1 VDSMMQRNINK
12 LAELLILKDIKIP
25 VILDGPS
32 NPILFTLLNQAL
44 SNRKDLLLPNFE
56 KAKTV
61 CIFSDYGG
69 ETPNSKYFTY
79 TITLADYDFLR
90 LNFETEIKSIRNK
103 YGLNDPYKE
112 ISFKDL
118 KYGPINRSL
127 DEYLTMVNNSVH
139 GLVFTLIVDKS
150 IISIL
155 GENNK
160 STHASLTET
169 LQNSGLGKWKGKTAE
184 KLQRVIS
191 IISYFVNLLVP
202 SGKQLFW
209 MTDEDSIV
217 ANPRMREYTGTM
229 FNYAVHQFKDRKYSL
244 VGYATPF
251 EKGKDSL
258 FIDLL
263 SISDLVAGSIEH
275 YFTRKSILDELTV
288 SEGADKVLKWLSI
301 QGIGLKKLSFK
312 VNYSEESFTG
322 GIVDFHLI
330 EPYPNAQL
338 IEINLK

>member
-1 VDSMMQRNINK
+1 MMQRNIK
-12 LAELLILKDIKIP
+12 QLTELLILKDIKLP

-32 NPILFTLLNQAL
+32 NPVLFTLLNHGL
-44 SNRKDLLLPNFE
+44 SNRKDLMLPNFE

-69 ETPNSKYFTY
+69 ETPNSKYLTY
-79 TITLADYDFLR
+79 TITLVDYDFLR
-90 LNFETEIKSIRNK
+90 LNFETEIKNIRNK

-118 KYGPINRSL
+118 RYGPINRSL

-160 STHASLTET
+160 STHDSLTKILEDT
-169 LQNSGLGKWKGKTAE
+169 GLGKWKGKTAE
-184 KLQRVIS
+184 KLQRIIS

-209 MTDEDSIV
+209 MTDEDNIV
-217 ANPRMREYTGTM
+217 ANPRMRDYTGKI
-229 FNYAVHQFKDRKYSL
+229 FNNAVHQFKDRNYSL

-251 EKGKDSL
+251 EKGKDPL

-275 YFTRKSILDELTV
+275 YFTRKSILDDLKV
-288 SEGADKVLKWLSI
+288 NEGADKVLKWLSL
-301 QGIGLKKLSFK
+301 QGIGLKKLSFI
-312 VNYSEESFTG
+312 VNFTEEGFTG
-322 GIVDFHLI
+322 GNVDFHLI

>member
-1 VDSMMQRNINK
+1 MQKEIKK
-12 LAELLILKDIKIP
+12 LAELLILKDIKLP
-25 VILDGPS
+25 VMLDGPS
-32 NPILFTLLNQAL
+32 NPILFTLLNQGL

-56 KAKTV
+56 MAKTV

-69 ETPNSKYFTY
+69 ETPNSKYYTY
-79 TITLADYDFLR
+79 TVTLADYDYLR
-90 LNFETEIKSIRNK
+90 LNFEKEIKNIRNK

-118 KYGPINRSL
+118 RYGPINRSL
-127 DEYLTMVNNSVH
+127 DEYLTMINNSVH

-150 IISIL
+150 IVSIM

-160 STHASLTET
+160 STHDSLIDV
-169 LQNSGLGKWKGKTAE
+169 LQNAGLGNWKGSIAE

-209 MTDEDSIV
+209 MTDNDSIV
-217 ANPRMREYTGTM
+217 ANPRLRDYTGTI
-229 FNYAVHQFKDRKYSL
+229 FNNAVHQFKDRKYSL

-251 EKGKDSL
+251 EKGKDPL

-275 YFTRKSILDELTV
+275 YFTRKSILDDLTV
-288 SEGADKVLKWLSI
+288 SEGADKVLKWLSL
-301 QGIGLKKLSFK
+301 QGIGLKKLSFI
-312 VNYSEESFTG
+312 VNYTKEGFTG

-330 EPYPNAQL
+330 EPYTNAQM
-338 IEINLK
+338 IEINLNM